1 MNCGPTR
8 TAGAKL
14 ARALAVACCFLMQIQ
29 AVAAQTLGGGAEDDI
44 SVWRIVGAFL
54 VCVLLAGAGA
64 LVLRHRLGYAQLPR
78 ILGNQARR
86 LRIVESLKLG
96 RQITLSIVQCDER
109 ELLLLT
115 SETAAQV
122 VQEAPIKTSPDG
134 AVPR

>member
-1 MNCGPTR
+1 MNPRPT

-14 ARALAVACCFLMQIQ
+14 AGAFAVAFCFLVQIQ
-29 AVAAQTLGGGAEDDI
+29 TVIAQTLSRGAEDDI

-54 VCVLLAGAGA
+54 LCILLAGAGA

-78 ILGNQARR
+78 VLGSQARL
-86 LRIVESLKLG
+86 LRIIESLKLG

-115 SETAAQV
+115 SETGAQV
-122 VQEAPIKTSPDG
+122 VQNAPTRTSPDG
-134 AVPR
+134 AAPR

>member
-1 MNCGPTR
+1 MNPWQT

-14 ARALAVACCFLMQIQ
+14 ARSLAVACCFLMQVQ
-29 AVAAQTLGGGAEDDI
+29 AAAAQTLGGGADDGI
-44 SVWRIVGAFL
+44 SVWRIVVAFL
-54 VCVLLAGAGA
+54 VCVVLAGAGA

-115 SETAAQV
+115 SESDAQV
-122 VQEAPIKTSPDG
+122 IQDARTRTSPDG